1 MKVRVGGSRN
11 WHGHSWKRHWAIV
24 HARALALAALVC
36 LLAGCESSPG
46 ACAQTERLLQIVDG
60 IGAQKPDAAAPVSTA
75 AVLSRV
81 ARCTQPRAAGA
92 YPEIPTTGRRREFFS
107 KHPLATVLNK
117 GGPTLRSPRVVGVF
131 FDGDLLRAQT
141 DVFLDSYGCTPEW
154 RDAVGEYGIG
164 DLLRSRAVTLK
175 KPPPVATTTDKR
187 AFNRWVEE
195 RFRAQDFGELSP
207 EDILLFFIPAAYDD
221 GTQRACENDEGGH
234 DSVAG
239 IPFGYVRTC
248 GFPADSRAALNRRT
262 SVGSRT
268 LMKVAMNPFPASA
281 PAWST
286 IAKGMNVMS
295 IVLSEDYDD
304 IAVSAAPSTEA
315 NREGPDLCAAT
326 VSSWTEARWLAAHS
340 KPSENYPFRTA
351 RNYSNRHAVAGWN
364 PCLADRR
371 IDRCVAVMDGA
382 GHRFESARQETD
394 SDIQLE
400 AFAEDPKA
408 GFWVFVGRRTWHRS
422 TTWLGGLSTRA
433 SWTPKLFMRDAST
446 VFTTT
451 RRSYGDE
458 ERLTRCV
465 RAALVVLAR
474 GPASES
480 ELLEPS
486 PSMDGDLE
494 IGVPM
499 ASPEC

>member
-1 MKVRVGGSRN
+1 MTARFGGARTG
-11 WHGHSWKRHWAIV
+11 HYGHSRKHHWGV
-24 HARALALAALVC
+24 HARSLALAALVF

-46 ACAQTERLLQIVDG
+46 ACAQTERLLQIIDG
-60 IGAQKPDAAAPVSTA
+60 IGAREQTDAAAPEFTA
-75 AVLSRV
+75 AVLRRV

-107 KHPLATVLNK
+107 AHPLATVLNK
-117 GGPTLRSPRVVGVF
+117 GGPTLRSPRVVGVY
-131 FDGDLLRAQT
+131 FDGDPLRAQT
-141 DVFLDSYGCTPEW
+141 DMFLGSYGCTPEW

-164 DLLRSRAVTLK
+164 DLLRSRAATLK
-175 KPPPVATTTDKR
+175 EPPPLATTTDKR

-195 RFRAQDFGELSP
+195 RFRARDLGELSP

-221 GTQRACENDEGGH
+221 GTRRACEDDEGGH
-234 DSVAG
+234 DSVSG

-248 GFPADSRAALNRRT
+248 GFPSDSRGALDRRT
-262 SVGSRT
+262 TVGSRT

-295 IVLSEDYDD
+295 IVWPDERGYIVND
-304 IAVSAAPSTEA
+304 IAMRAAPSAEVD
-315 NREGPDLCAAT
+315 REGPDLCAT
-326 VSSWTEARWLAAHS
+326 TGVP
-340 KPSENYPFRTA
+340 PSGNYSFRTA

-371 IDRCVAVMDGA
+371 IDRCVAIMDAA
-382 GHRFESARQETD
+382 GHHLESARQDTD

-408 GFWVFVGRRTWHRS
+408 GFWVFVGWRTWHRS
-422 TTWLGGLSTRA
+422 ATWLGGFSAEA
-433 SWTPKLFMRDAST
+433 SWTGKFFVRDGST
-446 VFTTT
+446 VGRTTAQLWGAEA
-451 RRSYGDE
+451 RPS
-458 ERLTRCV
+458 RCV

-474 GPASES
+474 DPTSES
-480 ELLEPS
+480 EDSYP
-486 PSMDGDLE
+486 PMAGDLK

-499 ASPEC
+499 VSPEC